1 MIKTS
6 RGRAGRPA
14 WRVTFILPADA
25 PPGPVSVVGDF
36 NDWQPGRHV
45 LRKRSN
51 GTRSAAVDVPPGA
64 RLRFRYLAEGGCWL
78 DDPDVPARDGRDCLF
93 VAD

>member
-6 RGRAGRPA
+6 RSAGSEAR
-14 WRVTFILPADA
+14 RVTFVLPLDT

-36 NDWQPGRHV
+36 NDWQPGRHE

-51 GTRSAAVDVPPGA
+51 GTRSAAVEVPPGA
-64 RLRFRYLAEGGCWL
+64 RLRFRYLADGGRWL
-78 DDPDVPARDGRDCLF
+78 DDPDATARDGRDCLY

>member
-6 RGRAGRPA
+6 RVGEANRK
-14 WRVTFILPADA
+14 VTFVLPLDT

-36 NDWQPGRHV
+36 NDWQPGRHE

-51 GTRSAAVDVPPGA
+51 GTRSAAVEVRSGA
-64 RLRFRYLAEGGCWL
+64 ELRFRYLADGGHWL
-78 DDPDVPARDGRDCLF
+78 DDPDVRARDGRDCVF

>member
-6 RGRAGRPA
+6 RGGGGVRK
-14 WRVTFILPADA
+14 VTFVLPLDT

-36 NDWQPGRHV
+36 NDWQPGRHE

-51 GTRSAAVDVPPGA
+51 GTRSAAVEVRPGA
-64 RLRFRYLAEGGCWL
+64 KLRFRYLATGGQWL
-78 DDPDVPARDGRDCLF
+78 DDPDVSTRDGHDCVF
-93 VAD
+93 VAE

>member
-6 RGRAGRPA
+6 RGHGSGQVR
-14 WRVTFILPADA
+14 RVTFILPADA
-25 PPGPVSVVGDF
+25 PLGAVSVVGDF
-36 NDWQPGRHV
+36 NDWQPGCHE

-51 GTRSAAVDVPPGA
+51 GTRSAAVEVAPGA
-64 RLRFRYLAEGGCWL
+64 RLRFRYLAEGGRWL
-78 DDPDVPARDGRDCLF
+78 DDPDVAARDGVDCLF

>member
-6 RGRAGRPA
+6 RAGRGA
-14 WRVTFILPADA
+14 RKVTFVLPLDT

-36 NDWQPGRHV
+36 NDWQPGRHE

-51 GTRSAAVDVPPGA
+51 GTRSAAVEVRRGVK
-64 RLRFRYLAEGGCWL
+64 LRFRYLATGGQWL
-78 DDPDVPARDGRDCLF
+78 DDPDVATRDGHDCVF
-93 VAD
+93 VAE